1 LKDLR
6 RSKIAELFIGVMIF
20 AAITASLFP
29 ILWSVIG
36 SFKSPMDIISI
47 KPKFVFRPTLEN
59 FVDIFSSNRPLLRYL
74 YNSVIISVTSTVLA
88 VFFASLA
95 GYSLARIRPRGYNF
109 ISLSMVATR
118 VLPPVVIIVPI
129 FLFYSNTGLLD
140 TQIGLILPYLALNI
154 PLATW
159 MMRSFFIDLPEELEE
174 AASIDGCGRLAT
186 FFIIILPL
194 TAPGIAATS
203 LFCFILAWNDLVLAL
218 PLTSSNAAPLPV
230 VASMARAEEGLQW
243 GRIGAIIC
251 IMVVPVFVFTLAVM
265 KFMIAGLAMGSVKE

>member
-1 LKDLR
+1 MKDLR